1 MLQRLD
7 LSPQSKVQ
15 LARAI
20 DSLWSIEKGS
30 AGQNRVGTAAVD
42 AKSCTPS
49 AIKHVAHKCIVVYD
63 LVVIEKMD
71 L

>member
-49 AIKHVAHKCIVVYD
+49 AIQHVAHKCIVVYD